1 MYNNSKI
8 TNNIILKFNIKL
20 KLLLIL
26 LLCLSSKYL
35 TAQTLQPTI
44 RNGDVIDKIVGI
56 VGNEIILKSDIDAEL
71 LFQIESGNKLD
82 FNDEMIRRRLLNQ
95 VIDNSI
101 IIVKAEEDSIT
112 VSEEMVEERWNYNFE
127 QLLRTYGSIERI
139 ENVLKKSISRQ
150 KMEAKDY
157 IRKRL
162 MAQQLEMKKFSN
174 VTVTTKEV
182 EEFYELLKD
191 SLPMIPVQV
200 ELFHIVRNI
209 APDTLSK
216 RNTYQLAKKVR
227 DTLLSGADFAEYAKK
242 YSGDL
247 GSIQDGGNL
256 GWAGKGKFVPE
267 FERAAYSLQNNEI
280 SMPVETPFGYHLIKL
295 IEKRKD
301 SIHTSHILF
310 KLIQTDTDISKVRKL
325 LDSLRL
331 VAIENNNF
339 QQLAMEFSEE
349 KETKGFGGALGKFQ
363 MDMLPT
369 NIANTIRNLKD
380 GEISEPSP
388 YTNDPTKQGMNIVWK
403 KATIAEHKPTL
414 ETDYEYIKKWATDY
428 KIEELRKKW
437 IAELKAEIYWEII
450 D

>member
-1 MYNNSKI
+1 MQ
-8 TNNIILKFNIKL
+8 TKL
-20 KLLLIL
+20 KILNNTMMKFFIIL
-26 LLCLSSKYL
+26 LLSLLSAKYL
-35 TAQTLQPTI
+35 AAQTLQPTL
-44 RNGDVIDKIVGI
+44 RTGDVIDKIVGI

-71 LFQIESGNKLD
+71 LFQIENGNKLD
-82 FNDEMIRRRLLNQ
+82 FNDETLRRKLLNQ

-112 VSEEMVEERWNYNFE
+112 VSDEMVEERWNYNLE

-150 KMEAKDY
+150 KMEAKEY
-157 IRKRL
+157 IKKRL

-174 VTVTTKEV
+174 VAVTSKEV
-182 EEFYELLKD
+182 EEFYELMKD
-191 SLPMIPVQV
+191 SLPMIPVQI
-200 ELFHIVRNI
+200 ELFHIVRFI
-209 APDTLSK
+209 APDTVSK
-216 RNTYQLAKKVR
+216 RNTYQLARRVR
-227 DTLLSGADFAEYAKK
+227 DSILAGGDFAEFARR

-247 GSIQDGGNL
+247 GSAQDGGHL
-256 GWAGKGKFVPE
+256 GWAGKGRFVAE
-267 FERAAYSLQNNEI
+267 FEKAAYSLQNNEI

-295 IEKRKD
+295 IEKHRD

-310 KLIQTDTDISKVRKL
+310 KLIQTDTDVVKVRAL

-339 QQLAMEFSEE
+339 EQLAAEFSDE

-363 MDMLPT
+363 AEALPIH
-369 NIANTIRNLKD
+369 IANTIHNLKD
-380 GEISEPSP
+380 GEISEPSF
-388 YTNDPTKQGMNIVWK
+388 YTNDPTKQGMNIIWK
-403 KATIAEHKPTL
+403 KLTIAEHKPTL
-414 ETDYEYIKKWATDY
+414 ETDYDYIKRWATDY
-428 KIEELRKKW
+428 KIEGLRKKW